1 MNQLSDKQLFVLTS
15 EQLCAWD
22 WRDGRLSAS
31 QRFAFDSAGLAA
43 FAGYL
48 ASRPDVPA
56 YLLADLIEEDFQR
69 QALPHVRGKAGRQLL
84 ERKLNQ
90 LQRDTPYRRAS
101 IEGRAAG
108 GRRDD
113 LVLFSAL
120 TNPAMLQPWLDT
132 LERWAI
138 PLAGLYSSSLLA
150 QPLAATLGLH
160 QPHLLLVVEQAG
172 GLRQSYIEQGK
183 LRFSRLTPAL
193 ERDGRA
199 VSIAAETE
207 KTRQFLTSTRMLER
221 GDVLQTAIIA
231 PQHAIAALQALC
243 EDSVE
248 VAYQFITLDHAAAR
262 LQIDPVPT
270 LADPLLLTL
279 LARRPP
285 ASHYPLGTRR
295 RFYQLWRS
303 RVGLYGAA
311 AASAIV
317 ALLWLGFNLWNG
329 VALALDTT
337 RLQAAARNDDSR
349 YQAIMATLPPSV
361 APARDMKSAVLL
373 ERFIRSQAP
382 APEALVGMLS
392 QALERAPQ
400 VRLTGLAW
408 QAGSGGNSGVKDGPV
423 ALSLAAGQSLR
434 VEGEVMV
441 SQDDYRAAL
450 GSIGALVQDLAAMP
464 KVSVEVLETP
474 LDLRPGVK
482 LSGKVAGAA
491 PSDAAAGSQAKF
503 VLNLTWRP

>member
-1 MNQLSDKQLFVLTS
+1 MTALSDKQLFVLTS

-31 QRFAFDSAGLAA
+31 ARFSVDSAGLDA
-43 FAGYL
+43 FAGHL
-48 ASRPDVPA
+48 ASRPGVPA

-69 QALPHVRGKAGRQLL
+69 QSLPHVRGKAGRQLI

-101 IEGRAAG
+101 IEGRAVD

-113 LVLFSAL
+113 LVLFCAL
-120 TNPAMLQPWLDT
+120 TNPALLQPWLAT

-150 QPLAATLGLH
+150 QPLAATLGLQ

-193 ERDGRA
+193 ERDGRG

-221 GDVLQTAIIA
+221 GDVLHTAIIA

-243 EDSVE
+243 QDSVE
-248 VAYQFITLDHAAAR
+248 VAYQFITLDDAAER
-262 LQIDPVPT
+262 LRIEPAPA

-285 ASHYPLGTRR
+285 ASHYPLGARR
-295 RFYQLWRS
+295 RFYQLWRA

-311 AASAIV
+311 AASAAV
-317 ALLWLGFNLWNG
+317 ALLWLGFNLWTG
-329 VALALDTT
+329 IALSLDTT
-337 RLQAAARNDDSR
+337 RLQAAARIDDNR
-349 YQAIMATLPPSV
+349 YQAIMATLPPSL
-361 APARDMKSAVLL
+361 APAHDMKSAVLL
-373 ERFIRSQAP
+373 ERFIRGQAP
-382 APEALVGMLS
+382 TPEALTSMLS
-392 QALERAPQ
+392 QALERNPQ
-400 VRLTGLAW
+400 VRLTSLTW
-408 QAGSGGNSGVKDGPV
+408 QAGGKDGPV

-434 VEGEVMV
+434 VEGDVTLL
-441 SQDDYRAAL
+441 QDDYRAAL
-450 GSIGALVQDLAAMP
+450 GSVGALVRDLAAMP
-464 KVSVEVLETP
+464 GLTVEVLETP

-482 LSGKVAGAA
+482 LSGKASGTES
-491 PSDAAAGSQAKF
+491 SDDAAGSQARF